1 MTGEE
6 RLWLASRKLIEA
18 HEAERTQV
26 AAALHDDIGQRMAI
40 LTMAL
45 DGLGRDL
52 PLEISDARHR
62 LRELSDQTLA
72 LAKEIEALSNH
83 LHPSRLDYLGLAAA
97 SASFCREIA
106 ARRGVDI
113 AFSHDG
119 IPDGVP
125 ADVALAL
132 FRVLQEAVTNAIA
145 HAGVRRLTVMLRG
158 AADEIQLDVVDA
170 GIGFDVDAALS
181 GRGVGLIGMQERAR
195 LTGGELLIES
205 RPGAGTSIRARA
217 PIARP

>member
-6 RLWLASRKLIEA
+6 RLRLASRKLIEA

-45 DGLGRDL
+45 DGLVRDL

-72 LAKEIEALSNH
+72 LAREIQALSHH
-83 LHPSRLDYLGLAAA
+83 LHPSRLDHLGLAAA

-106 ARRGVDI
+106 ARRGVEI
-113 AFSHDG
+113 AFSHNG
-119 IPDGVP
+119 IPGGVP

-145 HAGVRRLTVMLRG
+145 HAGVGQLTVILRG
-158 AADEIQLDVVDA
+158 APDGIHLDVVDA

-205 RPGAGTSIRARA
+205 RPGAGTSIRVRA